1 MPTDL
6 AQRHEVVTRTRSM
19 HGRTQL
25 QDQAARPLTAPECIA
40 VAALIEAAAVS
51 CMSFPIRTDW
61 ADCGRPFLADAMILS
76 STRCVSG
83 DWLLAIQSV

>member
-25 QDQAARPLTAPECIA
+25 LDQAARPLTAPEWIA
-40 VAALIEAAAVS
+40 VAAVN
-51 CMSFPIRTDW
+51 
-61 ADCGRPFLADAMILS
+61 
-76 STRCVSG
+76 
-83 DWLLAIQSV
+83 